1 MDICNCLLGKK
12 IGGTINSIN
21 NILEIIDKDKEEWKS
36 AFNKYHTLSKPQILD
51 YLNNDELEGGVKKK
65 RDVLK
70 GKPISEYT
78 VINII
83 KFLETDKG
91 LYYQGKKKDQFGNMV
106 NKKLFEYDPYE
117 TAFERNYDKYRDY
130 QKRIIENWSVSA
142 QELLILYYGV
152 GTGKTIIATTCAEE
166 FTRLNTQSSV
176 YFILPASLVF
186 NTIGLMFHYGI
197 DPTIKRNGEYIYNF
211 ISYQQMIRTKYDFKD
226 NSLMI
231 IDEVHNLR
239 NLISREK
246 KERRGLKWINTGD
259 IGLYGNVLSKQLL
272 ENSDKVIRKL
282 FMTGTLFVNSPFD
295 LEPIISLGYNKVPMI
310 EYKLRELEGIMYDD
324 VMDVKTK
331 KMDREAFKNYYQGL
345 ISFYRIGGENLKLM
359 PTVEYHF
366 TPIITYDDPS
376 LLPDPEEDPFLINT
390 RTFGSNEKANWV
402 VNFLK
407 SHKNEKTLLYIQFLD
422 KQISILTD
430 LLTKNK
436 IAYNLISGELTAKK
450 KQEVIDKY
458 NNGKINLIIF
468 SLAIKEGISFK
479 ETNNF
484 IVFTPYWNYAIT
496 EQVIARAIRL
506 DSHKMGDKSK
516 VNVYFPIMNSLYKTQ
531 TPEEAN
537 KIVQPFIN
545 KANDIMNNIGIK
557 NFHTVDDMKEFF
569 DIENIN
575 EKRQRDIDM
584 YLRMFNKMNDI
595 NFFEKR
601 LLALP
606 SFDDVNNIE
615 NNEFIK
621 VFNQE
626 ILDIEA
632 SGKTLTKKQKMELK
646 QKLYKEFYKKS
657 IAETNK
663 KVERLSKNNDIFGRD
678 EEDFNDFNNNVADK
692 RNEIR
697 KALKENKS
705 LDYILSLFNLDKSQI
720 QKLNAFFTPSIYA
733 KKLIELSGIEDD
745 NRDNI
750 KILEPTAGIGN
761 LIGQLLNLPN
771 CANYM
776 IDCVEISNI
785 FYQIGS
791 VIYEN
796 IDNIKWMNMDFLN
809 YSSRYN
815 YDYIYMNPP
824 FNIKTDTG
832 NKYDIQFVAKAY
844 NMLNNDGVLTAI
856 ISSKFSYD
864 TSPMFKKFREI
875 LDKLKENSNA
885 ELMKLDTGFQAEER
899 VAKDMKTNV
908 SMYYIKLNKVKDFII
923 DIEIEK
929 PKKTKSKI
937 KYEYKPE
944 PEEDIPQ
951 EPDIPAEP
959 APEPAPEPE
968 PIPEPIPEPPAPV
981 EPEKANCNDVITIPQ
996 YKGTCWFNAVL
1007 MSLLYSQYSREL
1019 LLKNNIYKTNKDN
1032 IKIYKIINDI
1042 LEDHYVSPTRNI
1054 EYFKK
1059 LKPEVIIEEY
1069 LDPILSK
1076 VEIKR
1081 ILKSGWSGDIFL
1093 PNFISLLGK
1102 SLITIDYDN
1111 SYKKNKYYLNLTKA
1125 INVNF
1130 NKKIIHNLKDNY
1142 KEILTNEKDTK
1153 PDYIIVNLDENT
1165 NIFNYYINDILKDKL
1180 SQKEIDDIEIKFK
1193 VEDKITYNGETYI
1206 LDSCMLSNYNRNKG
1220 GHAITGITCN
1230 NNKYVYNGWMRTTD
1244 DPAIANTELFKE
1256 NNLPCELMKYNWDI
1270 NNTDKFCLNSKQ
1282 CNLPSAFGSSSIK
1295 VCFSFSKGARTL
1307 IYVKQLPMIKAEPI
1321 PIPKP
1326 ITPKPVKPIK
1336 PKPEPKKKDC
1346 PAGKVLNP
1354 KTGRCVNEKGATA
1367 KKIATPKPAPAPP
1380 AEPKPSTPKPKP
1392 EPKKKDCPAG
1402 KVLNPKTGRCV
1413 NEKGATAKKIAT
1425 PTPAPA
1431 PAPAEPLIPVD
1442 DTKSKLL
1449 LSNKLK
1455 FLFKND
1461 KSSYVDRINYYIYI
1475 KSFFLKLK
1483 DKNEICINKNKTYM
1497 GNIKSPY
1504 HIVIEK
1510 QIGSP
1515 SKYGT
1520 IYLSHFFKSYGKFA
1534 VKIVKKSK
1542 DNIKEF
1548 NILKQLSNLTS
1559 LNKSPHFPITY
1570 GLTNCPKLDTDKERN
1585 KDRMAT
1591 FNELA
1596 DGDLRTIIKNPD
1608 FHSNDNIVKNTI
1620 QQIFFSI
1627 LSFHNYTKK
1636 IHKDSH
1642 WGNFL
1647 FHKIKAGGYFHYN
1660 IFGVDIYIENLG
1672 FLWVIW
1678 DFSSATNIKP
1688 NTISNDY
1695 YKLINAF
1702 IYEPKGLIKPS
1713 DFMYS
1718 NDISTIVDEIYDIIK
1733 FEYDKDKVLWLNHL
1747 LKSKL
1752 FENQFKKPEDNKILN
1767 LGNPYI
1773 IK

>member
-1 MDICNCLLGKK
+1 MDICNCLLDKK
-12 IGGTINSIN
+12 RGGTINSIN

-51 YLNNDELEGGVKKK
+51 YLNNDELEGGVQKK
-65 RDVLK
+65 RDILK
-70 GKPISEYT
+70 GKSISEYT
-78 VINII
+78 IINII
-83 KFLETDKG
+83 KFLESDKG
-91 LYYQGKKKDQFGNMV
+91 LYYQGKKKDQFGNIV
-106 NKKLFEYDPYE
+106 NKKLFEYDPFE

-130 QKRIIENWSVSA
+130 QKKIIENWSVSA

-166 FTRLNTQSSV
+166 FTRLNPQSSV

-231 IDEVHNLR
+231 IDEIHNLR

-246 KERRGLKWINTGD
+246 KQRIGLKWVNTGE

-310 EYKLRELEGIMYDD
+310 EYKIRELEGIMYDNI
-324 VMDVKTK
+324 MDKKTK
-331 KMDREAFKNYYQGL
+331 KIDKEAFKNYYQGL

-402 VNFLK
+402 INFLK

-537 KIVQPFIN
+537 KIIQPFIN

-557 NFHTVDDMKEFF
+557 NFHTLDNMKEYF

-601 LLALP
+601 LLELP

-632 SGKTLTKKQKMELK
+632 KGKILTKKQKIELK

-657 IAETNK
+657 ITETNK
-663 KVERLSKNNDIFGRD
+663 KVERLSKNNDIFNRE
-678 EEDFNDFNNNVADK
+678 EEDFNDFNNNVVDK

-705 LDYILSLFNLDKSQI
+705 LDYILSLFNLDKPQI

-745 NRDNI
+745 ERENI

-796 IDNIKWMNMDFLN
+796 IDNIKWMNMDFLK

-844 NMLNNDGVLTAI
+844 NMLNDDGILTAI

-875 LDKLKENSNA
+875 LDKLKKNSNA

-929 PKKTKSKI
+929 PKKIKSKI
-937 KYEYKPE
+937 NYEYKPE

-951 EPDIPAEP
+951 EPDIPEEP
-959 APEPAPEPE
+959 APE
-968 PIPEPIPEPPAPV
+968 PIPEPIPELIQEPPKP
-981 EPEKANCNDVITIPQ
+981 K
-996 YKGTCWFNAVL
+996 
-1007 MSLLYSQYSREL
+1007 SLSKPKKECPNGKIL
-1019 LLKNNIYKTNKDN
+1019 NPKTNRC
-1032 IKIYKIINDI
+1032 IKIKEVKEKKPRGRPPKI
-1042 LEDHYVSPTRNI
+1042 
-1054 EYFKK
+1054 K
-1059 LKPEVIIEEY
+1059 EE
-1069 LDPILSK
+1069 
-1076 VEIKR
+1076 
-1081 ILKSGWSGDIFL
+1081 
-1093 PNFISLLGK
+1093 
-1102 SLITIDYDN
+1102 
-1111 SYKKNKYYLNLTKA
+1111 
-1125 INVNF
+1125 
-1130 NKKIIHNLKDNY
+1130 
-1142 KEILTNEKDTK
+1142 
-1153 PDYIIVNLDENT
+1153 
-1165 NIFNYYINDILKDKL
+1165 
-1180 SQKEIDDIEIKFK
+1180 
-1193 VEDKITYNGETYI
+1193 
-1206 LDSCMLSNYNRNKG
+1206 
-1220 GHAITGITCN
+1220 
-1230 NNKYVYNGWMRTTD
+1230 
-1244 DPAIANTELFKE
+1244 
-1256 NNLPCELMKYNWDI
+1256 
-1270 NNTDKFCLNSKQ
+1270 
-1282 CNLPSAFGSSSIK
+1282 
-1295 VCFSFSKGARTL
+1295 
-1307 IYVKQLPMIKAEPI
+1307 
-1321 PIPKP
+1321 PK
-1326 ITPKPVKPIK
+1326 
-1336 PKPEPKKKDC
+1336 EPKKKEC
-1346 PAGKVLNP
+1346 PDGKILNP
-1354 KTGRCVNEKGATA
+1354 KTNRCIKIKEVKEKKPRGRPP
-1367 KKIATPKPAPAPP
+1367 KIK
-1380 AEPKPSTPKPKP
+1380 
-1392 EPKKKDCPAG
+1392 
-1402 KVLNPKTGRCV
+1402 
-1413 NEKGATAKKIAT
+1413 
-1425 PTPAPA
+1425 
-1431 PAPAEPLIPVD
+1431 EPLLKASSLTPID

-1455 FLFKND
+1455 FLFKNN
-1461 KSSYVDRINYYIYI
+1461 KGSYIDRINYYIYI

-1497 GNIKSPY
+1497 GDIKSPY

-1515 SKYGT
+1515 SKYGI

-1534 VKIVKKSK
+1534 VKIVNKSK

-1548 NILKQLSNLTS
+1548 DILKQLSNITS
-1559 LNKSPHFPITY
+1559 LNKNPHFPITY
-1570 GLTNCPKLDTDKERN
+1570 GLTNCPKLDTDIERK

-1596 DGDLRTIIKNPD
+1596 DGDLKTIIQNPD
-1608 FHSNDNIVKNTI
+1608 FHSNNNIIKNTI

-1627 LSFHNYTKK
+1627 LSFHSYTNK
-1636 IHKDSH
+1636 IHKDTH

-1672 FLWVIW
+1672 YLWVIW
-1678 DFSSATNIKP
+1678 DFGLATNIKP
-1688 NTISNDY
+1688 DTIYIDY
-1695 YKLINAF
+1695 YKIIHAF
-1702 IYEPKGLIKPS
+1702 INEPKGWVKPNE
-1713 DFMYS
+1713 FIYS
-1718 NDISTIVDEIYDIIK
+1718 NDILTMVNEIYNIIK
-1733 FEYDKDKVLWLNHL
+1733 FKYDKDKVLWLDYL

-1752 FENQFKKPEDNKILN
+1752 FENELKKPEDNKILN